1 MQKRLISMV
10 LALSMALTAMPLPA
24 LAQSAPPDTASAAAL
39 AEENGD
45 VTDIFPDDWSGKPAG
60 DPFGGGKG
68 SWSYD
73 ETSNTLTLK
82 DGTFRLRNYGYDS
95 YNNCIQWN
103 VKIEPGA
110 TLQEARIGSEYHNG
124 YTVTNAGTISGGTF
138 YGKVICEAGAVISGG
153 TFKGNAIVNAAGGEV
168 TTVQVGDKI
177 NIVLKV
183 VDHASARYCVKPEE
197 ISARIN
203 SAVFTYTGTGEIGQ
217 LFDSNDDPNATRLQ
231 NVRNGSASPE
241 EVAANA
247 QYNYYSYVI
256 LFRDVIYNGGGNT
269 LPINLSYL
277 DTAKPLQQFSVTL
290 GQCVDKDQTTSPN
303 LLVRT
308 SSYGDSVTAGQAF
321 DLSLGL
327 YATDGNENL
336 DDVIVSLTLPENIS
350 LNGGSL
356 SSYLGTICPKQTRD
370 VTFQVMPASGFTGT
384 VASITVNMTGTGSVT
399 GKEVSGTTTISVPV
413 SQPDRFEVGQLEL
426 SSDTIYVGDTG
437 SVSLSYVNKG
447 KNPVS
452 NLEAR
457 LTGTN
462 LGAGGYQYLGN
473 LAAGTEGSV
482 DFDIVPDAAGTV
494 SGIITLN
501 YEDASGNPQTI
512 SKDFSVSAE
521 EMNMDDFNYDPSM
534 DDVQPEQTGMPVWAW
549 VLIGVCGAVVVIVV
563 IVVVVRKRKKATE
576 ADDLDT
582 LWVARD

>member
-1 MQKRLISMV
+1 MKRLFS
-10 LALSMALTAMPLPA
+10 LLTAFA
-24 LAQSAPPDTASAAAL
+24 LAAAL
-39 AEENGD
+39 CAPVMADD
-45 VTDIFPDDWSGKPAG
+45 VTTPDVTAPTPTPTASIDTTNS
-60 DPFGGGKG
+60 
-68 SWSYD
+68 
-73 ETSNTLTLK
+73 
-82 DGTFRLRNYGYDS
+82 DGVYVSAYS
-95 YNNCIQWN
+95 
-103 VKIEPGA
+103 
-110 TLQEARIGSEYHNG
+110 
-124 YTVTNAGTISGGTF
+124 VTDT
-138 YGKVICEAGAVISGG
+138 
-153 TFKGNAIVNAAGGEV
+153 AGGEV

-336 DDVIVSLTLPENIS
+336 DDVIVSLTLPEH
-350 LNGGSL
+350 LPERRQPVQLPRHHLPQADPG
-356 SSYLGTICPKQTRD
+356 RH
-370 VTFQVMPASGFTGT
+370 
-384 VASITVNMTGTGSVT
+384 
-399 GKEVSGTTTISVPV
+399 VP
-413 SQPDRFEVGQLEL
+413 GH
-426 SSDTIYVGDTG
+426 
-437 SVSLSYVNKG
+437 
-447 KNPVS
+447 
-452 NLEAR
+452 AR
-457 LTGTN
+457 LR
-462 LGAGGYQYLGN
+462 LYRHGGQHHRQHDRHRLCHRQGGQRYH
-473 LAAGTEGSV
+473 
-482 DFDIVPDAAGTV
+482 
-494 SGIITLN
+494 
-501 YEDASGNPQTI
+501 
-512 SKDFSVSAE
+512 
-521 EMNMDDFNYDPSM
+521 DDFRAR
-534 DDVQPEQTGMPVWAW
+534 QP
-549 VLIGVCGAVVVIVV
+549 
-563 IVVVVRKRKKATE
+563 
-576 ADDLDT
+576 
-582 LWVARD
+582 ARPL

>member
-1 MQKRLISMV
+1 MVSDILILRKRDEP
-10 LALSMALTAMPLPA
+10 LA
-24 LAQSAPPDTASAAAL
+24 DTA
-39 AEENGD
+39 AEWEDTTEFRDGVTANRLFVDHPEYVAGTMTIGSGPFGPQID
-45 VTDIFPDDWSGKPAG
+45 VTGTSDITQLGGQVERILTSQLEEYGIDLH
-60 DPFGGGKG
+60 DP
-68 SWSYD
+68 
-73 ETSNTLTLK
+73 
-82 DGTFRLRNYGYDS
+82 
-95 YNNCIQWN
+95 
-103 VKIEPGA
+103 
-110 TLQEARIGSEYHNG
+110 
-124 YTVTNAGTISGGTF
+124 
-138 YGKVICEAGAVISGG
+138 
-153 TFKGNAIVNAAGGEV
+153 
-168 TTVQVGDKI
+168 TT
-177 NIVLKV
+177 
-183 VDHASARYCVKPEE
+183 
-197 ISARIN
+197 
-203 SAVFTYTGTGEIGQ
+203 
-217 LFDSNDDPNATRLQ
+217 PNATRLQ

-426 SSDTIYVGDTG
+426 SGDTIYVGDTG

-501 YEDASGNPQTI
+501 YEDASGNPQTF

-563 IVVVVRKRKKATE
+563 IVVVVRKRKKAKALAALE
-576 ADDLDT
+576 AEDSDEDL
-582 LWVARD
+582 